1 MVNYYSQTGYHKM
14 TMSARQDAQE
24 PTVQQPTAFWK
35 FCRLL
40 GNMATVD
47 EGGIEA
53 ILLADSEDEMWEADN
68 RGPSVGGNKLNGV
81 QMIMLSVE
89 VKFSR
94 SDDAMRSVF
103 IDPET
108 KRPFYILVN
117 AMRTDDDPRYLPEIK
132 GGDKFVFN
140 TSAPRLVAKI
150 IWLEQHGTL
159 SDNVVMVEEIDLG
172 GGQGVLKLHRVRAA
186 Q

>member
-1 MVNYYSQTGYHKM
+1 M
-14 TMSARQDAQE
+14 TKPARQDAQE

-40 GNMATVD
+40 GNRATVEMEDGSFD

-68 RGPSVGGNKLNGV
+68 RGPIGGNKLNGV
-81 QMIMLSVE
+81 QMVMLSVE

-94 SDDAMRSVF
+94 SGADAMRSVF

-108 KRPFYILVN
+108 NRPFYILVN
-117 AMRTDDDPRYLPEIK
+117 AMRTDNDPRYLPEIK
-132 GGDKFVFN
+132 DGDKFVFN

-186 Q
+186 AVI